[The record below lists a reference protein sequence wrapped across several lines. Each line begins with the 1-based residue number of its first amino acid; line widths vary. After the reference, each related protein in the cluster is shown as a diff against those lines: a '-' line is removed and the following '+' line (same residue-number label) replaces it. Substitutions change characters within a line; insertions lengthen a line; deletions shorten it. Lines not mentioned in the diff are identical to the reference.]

1 MRSTFMG
8 VNVIGETHDIFM
20 VTRCVLHGYFDCDII
35 HLTICVDWCIKDHI
49 LVLVDIFNVAS
60 NPTFIV
66 VILSL
71 FQTFALICDGDLK
84 TAI

>member
-1 MRSTFMG
+1 MRTTFMG

-20 VTRCVLHGYFDCDII
+20 VTRCVLHSYFDCDII
-35 HLTICVDWCIKDHI
+35 HLTIGVDWCIKDNI
-49 LVLVDIFNVAS
+49 LILIDIFNVAS
-60 NPTFIV
+60 NPTFIMV
-66 VILSL
+66 MLSL